1 MKVIIT
7 AIILII
13 STTFQVKAAEVT
25 TAQDDSFSVA
35 TTNRLS
41 AAPVDSAPVRLKS
54 ADRIGDSR
62 LFQATYL
69 GAPLIIGGLIEKHQ
83 DKKFRTLRNDFMP
96 MFKRPLDNYLQF
108 VPSVVM
114 VGLKAAGVKSR
125 SSWGR
130 MLVTDAIATSLMT
143 STVQLSKHTTDVT
156 RPDGSDNHS
165 FPSGHTATA
174 FMIATMLSKEYG
186 YLSPWV
192 SVGSYAMAT
201 TTGLM
206 RIANNKHWLS
216 DVMVGAGIGI
226 ISTEMAY
233 WIADAIF
240 KDKGRNHLPTDDK
253 KEVFGVG
260 NPSFFSLYA
269 GFNIPMSDYDIN
281 ESNEFRTSTGTTM
294 GLEGAW
300 FFSRYVGVGAQG
312 TMSNLRYIING
323 IDAPDNTFDFFR
335 FMAGPYF
342 SLPLTN
348 RWSIGSKLLAGRVW
362 YPSKTIAGMRLK
374 HRGGWSIGSGLSVD
388 YQVREH
394 LTGSIFLDY
403 GLQSPHSRESGEYIH
418 LMTLGAKVAVRL

>member
-108 VPSVVM
+108 VPGVVM

-186 YLSPWV
+186 YLSPLV

-216 DVMVGAGIGI
+216 DVMAGAGIGI

-312 TMSNLRYIING
+312 TMSNLYIING

-418 LMTLGAKVAVRL
+418 LMTLGAKVSVRL

>member
-25 TAQDDSFSVA
+25 TAQDDSLSVA

-41 AAPVDSAPVRLKS
+41 AAPGDSAPVRLKS

-108 VPSVVM
+108 VTGVVM

-186 YLSPWV
+186 YLSPLV

-216 DVMVGAGIGI
+216 DVMAGAGIGI

-253 KEVFGVG
+253 KVQNLHG
-260 NPSFFSLYA
+260 
-269 GFNIPMSDYDIN
+269 YDD
-281 ESNEFRTSTGTTM
+281 G
-294 GLEGAW
+294 
-300 FFSRYVGVGAQG
+300 
-312 TMSNLRYIING
+312 
-323 IDAPDNTFDFFR
+323 
-335 FMAGPYF
+335 
-342 SLPLTN
+342 
-348 RWSIGSKLLAGRVW
+348 AGRSLVL
-362 YPSKTIAGMRLK
+362 LK
-374 HRGGWSIGSGLSVD
+374 VCR
-388 YQVREH
+388 
-394 LTGSIFLDY
+394 
-403 GLQSPHSRESGEYIH
+403 SRRSRHHVQPPLHY
-418 LMTLGAKVAVRL
+418 